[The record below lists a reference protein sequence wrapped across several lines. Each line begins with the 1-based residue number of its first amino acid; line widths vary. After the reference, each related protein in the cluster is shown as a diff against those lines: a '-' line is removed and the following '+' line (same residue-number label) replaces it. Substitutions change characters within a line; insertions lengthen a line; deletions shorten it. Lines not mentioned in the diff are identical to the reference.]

1 MVPRVAGE
9 KFPHQKFSIGGEKRQ
24 ETTTRAC
31 KSPHLAVIRT
41 QRGLSSGRRK
51 KKVNK
56 HFVMKINDTNHT
68 QDLTH
73 FSLFNCNGRD
83 ALIFN

>member
-1 MVPRVAGE
+1 MLLRVARE
-9 KFPHQKFSIGGEKRQ
+9 EFSPSSEIFSGWRKTAGDDNRSVQARTSRALIRKEGG
-24 ETTTRAC
+24 
-31 KSPHLAVIRT
+31 
-41 QRGLSSGRRK
+41 K

-73 FSLFNCNGRD
+73 FSLFNCDGRD